1 MAYEPALIDDLMS
14 VIDRHAGRNHS
25 RTESVATAL
34 REVLQRYDTNH
45 AEDRLDFMLRTQRE
59 FQEMV
64 NGYPLD
70 GQDIET
76 KIENIKTSVL
86 AALDELH
93 EALGEV
99 GWKPW
104 ATSRHINLESFRSE
118 LIDVWH
124 FLMNL
129 FLHAG
134 MTGDDITRLY
144 IEKQTKNRARQRNG
158 YDGVTGKCP
167 ACRRSYDDDGV
178 RCRPERA
185 DISANNWHPGWC
197 QVYGEMNL

>member
-1 MAYEPALIDDLMS
+1 MAHEPALIDDLMA
-14 VIDRHAGRNHS
+14 VIDRHAGREHS
-25 RTESVATAL
+25 RTGSVATAL
-34 REVLQRYDTNH
+34 RAVLQRYDTNH

-59 FQEMV
+59 FQEMI

-70 GQDIET
+70 TQDDET
-76 KIENIKTSVL
+76 RIENIKTSVL

-104 ATSRHINLESFRSE
+104 ATSRHINTEAFRSE

-134 MTGDDITRLY
+134 MNGDDITRLY
-144 IEKQTKNRARQRNG
+144 IDKQAKNRARQRNG
-158 YDGVTGKCP
+158 YDGVAGKCP
-167 ACRRSYDDDGV
+167 SCKRSYDDDGV
-178 RCRPERA
+178 LCTPPLA
-185 DISANNWHPGWC
+185 DMGWC
-197 QVYGEMNL
+197 EIDGTTVRHLVQS

>member
-1 MAYEPALIDDLMS
+1 MGHEPPVNM
-14 VIDRHAGRNHS
+14 
-25 RTESVATAL
+25 
-34 REVLQRYDTNH
+34 

-59 FQEMV
+59 FQEMM

-70 GQDIET
+70 SQDIET
-76 KIENIKTSVL
+76 RIENIKTSVL

-93 EALGEV
+93 EALGEI

-104 ATSRHINLESFRSE
+104 ATSRHINNDAFRSE

-134 MTGDDITRLY
+134 MTGDDIIRLY
-144 IEKQTKNRARQRNG
+144 IEKQAKNRARQRDG

-167 ACRRSYDDDGV
+167 SCRRSYDDAGVLCTPTHTEPGDGM
-178 RCRPERA
+178 
-185 DISANNWHPGWC
+185 GWC
-197 QVYGEMNL
+197 EIDGTTVRHLVVDA